1 MNQSLPVLVRG
12 ACPHDCPD
20 TCAWSVRVEDG
31 TAVELIPDPDHP
43 FTAGG
48 LCAKVNRYIE
58 DRTYNPD
65 RLLYPLKRT
74 GPKGSGS
81 YERVSWDEAL
91 QGIATKL
98 KDVIEGFGPEAV
110 LPYSYMGTQGM
121 VQGMA
126 MGSRFFARLGASHLE
141 RTVCGD
147 NGQAGYIGT
156 IGIDAGVDP
165 ESIEH
170 SRFII
175 LWGTN
180 TVVTN
185 LHLWPFI
192 QRARR
197 AGAHIVVIDPVRTR
211 TAQAADQH
219 IQPMPGTD
227 AALALGMMRVIV
239 DEQLY
244 DPDYVATHTVGFEQ
258 LRERLADFPLDRV
271 ARITR
276 VPEEVIGDLARRYA
290 TTRPATIRSLVGM
303 DHRANGAL
311 TFRTIACLPSLTGA
325 WRDRGGGLI
334 GMVGRHM
341 RNALPMARL
350 DMPELEAPGKRSI
363 NMMQL
368 GQALTD
374 SSLKPPVKALVVYN
388 SNPATIASN
397 QNLVLEGLAREDL
410 FTVVLEHFMTDTAR
424 YADYVLPATTQ
435 LEHLDLMYSWG
446 TMYLSLN
453 QPAIEPVGEALP
465 NSEIFRRLARALD
478 LDYPEL
484 QQSDEEIIRDVLDSD
499 HEWVKGVTFESLQ
512 RTGWTKMSIPEDWR
526 PYAEGSF
533 PTASGKSELYS
544 ETLRARGFDP
554 LPGYEPAAESPEGD
568 PDLASRY
575 PLALMAGKTSLHF
588 LNSSYSG
595 VARHLKAEKEPLA
608 EIHPDDAA
616 PRRIAD
622 GDMVRVFNDRGEVIL
637 RARVKDKVRSGVV
650 SMPFGWWAS
659 KTPSGRSANVLTK
672 DGVADWGRGSDFL
685 DTLVEVELVP
695 NGGG

>member
-1 MNQSLPVLVRG
+1 MNESLPVLVRG

-20 TCAWSVRVEDG
+20 TCAWSVRVENG
-31 TAVELIPDPDHP
+31 AAVELIPDPDHP

-74 GPKGSGS
+74 GPKGSNS

-91 QGIATKL
+91 GGIASKL
-98 KDVIEGFGPEAV
+98 KEVIDGFGHEAI

-126 MGSRFFARLGASHLE
+126 MGARFFARLGASRLE

-147 NGQAGYIGT
+147 NGQAGFIGT

-227 AALALGMMRVIV
+227 AALALGMMGVII
-239 DEQLY
+239 DEELY
-244 DPDYVATHTVGFEQ
+244 DRDYVSEHTVGFGQ
-258 LRERLADFPLDRV
+258 LEERLKEFPLDRV

-276 VPEEVIGDLARRYA
+276 LPEDVIGDLARRYA

-341 RNALPMARL
+341 RNALPMTRL
-350 DMPELEAPGKRSI
+350 EMPELEDQSKRSI

-374 SSLKPPVKALVVYN
+374 PSLDPPVKALVVYN
-388 SNPATIASN
+388 SNPAAIASN
-397 QNLVLEGLAREDL
+397 QNLVLKGLARDDL

-424 YADYVLPATTQ
+424 HADYIRPATTQ

-465 NSEIFRRLARALD
+465 NSEIFRRLARALG
-478 LDYPEL
+478 LDHPEL
-484 QQSDEEIIRDVLDSD
+484 QQSDEDIIRDVLDSD

-512 RTGWTKMSIPEDWR
+512 SSGWTKMAIPEDWR
-526 PYAEGSF
+526 PYANGSF
-533 PTASGKSELYS
+533 PTESGKSELFS
-544 ETLRARGFDP
+544 ESLRARGFDS

-568 PDLASRY
+568 PDLAARY
-575 PLALMAGKTSLHF
+575 PLALMAGKTALHF

-595 VARHLKAEKEPLA
+595 VTRHLKAEREPLA
-608 EIHPDDAA
+608 EIHPEDAG
-616 PRRIAD
+616 PRGIAD

-659 KTPSGRSANVLTK
+659 KTASGRSANALTR
-672 DGVADWGRGSDFL
+672 DGVAEWGRGSDFL
-685 DTLVEVELVP
+685 DTLVEVEP
-695 NGGG
+695 AADRG